1 MSALPVAGG
10 TRDIAVC
17 SLWRYQFIPFWY
29 PPFLNRR
36 YDHEHHRYLSGGAD
50 ATIKPV
56 NIHRVGVEIE
66 GISLSELVESVDDT
80 PELLDVIGEK
90 NIARWI
96 STRNKLDSFLDYFD
110 HRDVADWL
118 EIRVSELQQE
128 D

>member
-1 MSALPVAGG
+1 MSTIG
-10 TRDIAVC
+10 I
-17 SLWRYQFIPFWY
+17 
-29 PPFLNRR
+29 
-36 YDHEHHRYLSGGAD
+36 YLEGAD

-118 EIRVSELQQE
+118 EIRISELQQE

>member
-1 MSALPVAGG
+1 MAVPVHSFLVSAL
-10 TRDIAVC
+10 
-17 SLWRYQFIPFWY
+17 
-29 PPFLNRR
+29 LNRR
-36 YDHEHHRYLSGGAD
+36 YDHEHHRYLSEGAD
-50 ATIKPV
+50 ATIKPA